1 MNWIFR
7 ITIFKSHVSLL
18 DLCDFVNFLSR
29 LRLQDNFYP
38 AIKLRPTLP
47 KKGERSSQ
55 SSLTKCEQ
63 EFIQQSACLFYW
75 RTPIN
80 TLEKGFKS
88 KINFFGFIA
97 ICTSFY
103 VIRILFHIYHIS
115 FSPYPQFS
123 LLHAGARHAMALKML
138 IEPIIFE
145 YL

>member
-88 KINFFGFIA
+88 KINFFRFIA
-97 ICTSFY
+97 ICTSK
-103 VIRILFHIYHIS
+103 ILLRNQDSVSYL
-115 FSPYPQFS
+115 PYLLFS
-123 LLHAGARHAMALKML
+123 L
-138 IEPIIFE
+138 PSIFIVTCRGQTCDGIKNA
-145 YL
+145 Y